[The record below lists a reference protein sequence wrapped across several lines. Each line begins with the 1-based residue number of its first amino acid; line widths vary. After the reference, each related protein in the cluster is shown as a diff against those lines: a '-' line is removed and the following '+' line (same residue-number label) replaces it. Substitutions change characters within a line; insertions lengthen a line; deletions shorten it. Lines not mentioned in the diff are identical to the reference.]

1 MLRELHYKGLLM
13 HQKGYYA
20 KYKEAFFGNNY
31 YDVVFLG
38 SSRVAMHFNT
48 QVFDSITGCNS
59 FNLSLSGAN
68 APLAYAALKT
78 YLEKHKA
85 PEYLFY
91 ETDIHFVKFNTHDI
105 KEFNNY
111 FPFLKNKTLL
121 EEFNRIDGRMYHFYY
136 NPFYSWPYTGLQN
149 ISSSLHGW
157 FGKEE
162 RYDNLFYKG
171 YIKDNFH
178 PQLVETDTIKPYFN
192 YFEPGNRAYLDSI
205 INLCK
210 QKSIQIYLVTSPMFK
225 GGNKDVSN
233 MEGIFR
239 QVNNIALYH
248 NIEHWNYSTTPY
260 CSNEKLFVDHFHM
273 NYLGANLFSIEF
285 AQKFSNKFQKKA
297 F

>member
-1 MLRELHYKGLLM
+1 M
-13 HQKGYYA
+13 HKKGYYA
-20 KYKEAFFGNNY
+20 KYTEAFFGNTP

-48 QVFDSITGCNS
+48 FVFDSITGFNS

-68 APLAYAALKT
+68 SPLAFAALKT
-78 YLEKHKA
+78 YLANHKA
-85 PEYLFY
+85 PLYLFY
-91 ETDIHFVKFNTHDI
+91 ETDLHFVKFNTNDI

-121 EEFNRIDGRMYHFYY
+121 NEFNKIDNRFKHFYY
-136 NPFYSWPYTGLQN
+136 NPYYSWPYIGIKN

-157 FGKEE
+157 LGKEDK
-162 RYDNLFYKG
+162 YDALFFKG

-178 PQLVETDTIKPYFN
+178 SQLIEKDTVKPYFN
-192 YFEPGNRAYLDSI
+192 YFEPKNRAYLDSI
-205 INLCK
+205 IQLCK
-210 QKSIQIYLVTSPMFK
+210 ENSIQIALITSPMFK

-233 MEGIFR
+233 MESMLN
-239 QVNNIALYH
+239 QVNNIALA
-248 NIEHWNYSTTPY
+248 NKIEHWNMLSAQY
-260 CSNEKLFVDHFHM
+260 NQREELFVDHFHM
-273 NYLGANLFSIEF
+273 NYLGANLFSISF